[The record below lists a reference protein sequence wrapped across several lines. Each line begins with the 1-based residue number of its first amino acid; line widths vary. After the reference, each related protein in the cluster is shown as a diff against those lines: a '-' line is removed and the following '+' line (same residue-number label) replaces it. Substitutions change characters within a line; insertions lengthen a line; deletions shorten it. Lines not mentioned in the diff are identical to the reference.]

1 MLLSEKQPL
10 ESSLHDCSSLI
21 YNQIRK
27 IPKNLAFITRPRKGF
42 VVLRFPES
50 IKSIINTTCSFALPV
65 IGLILHPLF
74 SQRFHSCIG
83 MFKKELIPG
92 AEPGLVIIVRILYP
106 ILSATSKTF
115 RIPGAHPAFAG
126 EYRFCSSEIVLFF
139 RV

>member
-1 MLLSEKQPL
+1 MQFSEKQPL
-10 ESSLHDCSSLI
+10 ESSLHDCSNLI

-74 SQRFHSCIG
+74 SQCLHPFIG
-83 MFKKELIPG
+83 MFEKELIPV
-92 AEPGLVIIVRILYP
+92 AKPGLVIVFRILDP
-106 ILSATSKTF
+106 ILCASSKTF
-115 RIPGAHPAFAG
+115 RIPGTHPAFAG
-126 EYRFCSSEIVLFF
+126 EYRFCSSKIVLLFG
-139 RV
+139 V